1 MAEVFALGFT
11 YHSSDSAVN
20 PSYHLR
26 GSSGMSQD
34 VSLSGDALAN
44 SRVRENRSELLTD
57 AVVSQGWHRESER
70 ELKPWKPDDEFS
82 DPTSINLSNT
92 WRLAICDSFCVIVCE
107 RDLAYTSALQNC
119 PF

>member
-1 MAEVFALGFT
+1 MAGVPASGVTHHFSDAGEN
-11 YHSSDSAVN
+11 SSHRLS
-20 PSYHLR
+20 

-44 SRVRENRSELLTD
+44 SRVRENRSELVTD

-82 DPTSINLSNT
+82 DTTSINLSNT
-92 WRLAICDSFCVIVCE
+92 WRLVVNDSFLCDSVREVLF
-107 RDLAYTSALQNC
+107 RRRL
-119 PF
+119 